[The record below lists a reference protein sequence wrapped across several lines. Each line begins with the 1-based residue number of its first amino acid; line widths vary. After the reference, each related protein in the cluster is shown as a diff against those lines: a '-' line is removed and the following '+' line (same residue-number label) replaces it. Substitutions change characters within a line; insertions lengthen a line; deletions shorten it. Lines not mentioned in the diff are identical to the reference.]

1 MLECR
6 AIAGRSAICLL
17 MTLIAW
23 GCSSSDNGDQ
33 PAASLVASDFQLEA
47 PFTEIRPKVRIPIQY
62 TCHGE
67 NLSPPLTWTGA
78 PEGTRSYA
86 LVGEDPD
93 NSAGLWVHWVL
104 YNIPAGLTQLAE
116 GIPTTTDVLPDGTT
130 QGTNDQK
137 QNGYYGPCPI
147 QWVIPG
153 QSEQWT
159 ELRVDVE
166 PAHKYRFTLFALE
179 AELGLA
185 AGATKTELEKAMKD
199 HILAQAETSGK
210 FQLPVVS
217 AYKQEQN
224 RPIYGSFGELSPT
237 TTPSQP

>member
-104 YNIPAGLTQLAE
+104 YNIPSGVTELAE
-116 GIPTTTDVLPDGTT
+116 GVSTSTAVLPDGTM
-130 QGTNDQK
+130 QGINDDQLP
-137 QNGYYGPCPI
+137 GYSGACPPPSI
-147 QWVIPG
+147 VPYPSGIIGRKVP
-153 QSEQWT
+153 
-159 ELRVDVE
+159 E
-166 PAHKYRFTLFALE
+166 PAHRYYFRLYALDSELELEPGTTE
-179 AELGLA
+179 AEVVS
-185 AGATKTELEKAMKD
+185 AMKG
-199 HILAQAETSGK
+199 HILAQADTVGK
-210 FQLPVVS
+210 
-217 AYKQEQN
+217 Y
-224 RPIYGSFGELSPT
+224 T
-237 TTPSQP
+237 TALVDRNL